1 MDINDND
8 PAPFAAEDWE
18 CILQHAA
25 IVASTYISM
34 IATII
39 EFNTIKKDPIP
50 YHTSALSGEA
60 WVIELLVGH
69 PGRIRCELGMNAN
82 VFVGLVD
89 ELRELGHDDSKFVSL
104 EEQLVIFLY
113 MSVTGLTIRHAG
125 KRFQRSNKTVSWY
138 VQ

>member
-18 CILQHAA
+18 HILQHAA

-34 IATII
+34 ITTII
-39 EFNTIKKDPIP
+39 KFNTIKKDPIQ

-60 WVIELLVGH
+60 WVIKLLVGH
-69 PGRIRCELGMNAN
+69 PGQIRCKLRMNAN
-82 VFVGLVD
+82 IFVGLVD
-89 ELRELGHDDSKFVSL
+89 ELDELGHDDSKFVSL
-104 EEQLVIFLY
+104 EEQLAIFLY
-113 MSVTGLTIRHAG
+113 ISVTGLTIRHAG
-125 KRFQRSNKTVSWY
+125 KRFQQSNETVTWY